1 MAFSLQGAYD
11 WAVRECQRSD
21 VGYSQ
26 AYRNQ
31 RTVNGITY
39 YDCSSFMFFT
49 LWLGGGLDVGALGFS
64 TDINDYHQ
72 GRANAWVV
80 TSMVNTYLPQVQGF
94 EFYDAASTAW
104 QSGDIL
110 AKTNVIRERR
120 HTEMC
125 YAPPTQTMGAHNTSS
140 GVSINNY
147 QTGYDYYNVLIRY
160 TGSPTPPTPPGP
172 SQPVPIWLIKR
183 AREISTQ
190 GGNTL

>member
-1 MAFSLQGAYD
+1 MAFDLQAAYN
-11 WAVRECQRSD
+11 WAVTECQRSD
-21 VGYSQ
+21 VAYSQ
-26 AYRNQ
+26 SYRNQ
-31 RTVNGITY
+31 QTVNGITY
-39 YDCSSFMFFT
+39 YDCSSFIFFA

-94 EFYDAASTAW
+94 EFYDAANTAW
-104 QSGDIL
+104 QAGDIL
-110 AKTNVIRERR
+110 AKTNVPRERR

-125 YAPPTQTMGAHNTSS
+125 YAPPTRTMGAHNTTD
-140 GVSINNY
+140 GVSINSGE
-147 QTGYDYYNVLIRY
+147 TGYNYYNVLIRY

-183 AREISTQ
+183 AIELNR
-190 GGNTL
+190 GGIPI